1 MKLAIASLVALAAAT
16 ALATSSWAAP
26 LDPPATV
33 AAIIAVTAKNW
44 PELDAL
50 YKDIHAHP
58 ELGHQETRTAAL
70 LAAKM
75 RGLGLEVTEHVGGTG
90 VVAILK
96 NGPGPVVMVRTELD
110 ALPME
115 EKTGLP
121 YASRV
126 QVTEGDKTTFVAHS
140 CGHDNHM
147 AWWVGTAEALLA
159 LKSQWSGTVMFIA
172 QPAEETVGGASGMLK
187 DGLFTRFPKPD
198 FGFAAHVS
206 NLPVG
211 TVIVKDG
218 GYNSNADALD
228 IVFKGRG
235 AHGSMP
241 SASIDPIVEAAHFVT
256 DVQTVVSRQKD
267 AGTFGVITI
276 GAFQAGTVGNII
288 PDHAELKLTL
298 RSFSPDVRQLLL
310 DGVTRTANAAAAM
323 AEAPPPVITS
333 EGAAAAVVNDH
344 DLAVKV
350 GATLAAAGGD
360 KTILLPAS
368 APGISA
374 SEDYSEFI
382 IAGVPSLYMTVGGYD
397 AATLADYKA
406 KGEPVP
412 TNHSPFFAPDHNAA
426 IPTGIRT
433 LTLAVLTVAPA
444 K

>member
-1 MKLAIASLVALAAAT
+1 
-16 ALATSSWAAP
+16 
-26 LDPPATV
+26 
-33 AAIIAVTAKNW
+33 
-44 PELDAL
+44 
-50 YKDIHAHP
+50 
-58 ELGHQETRTAAL
+58 
-70 LAAKM
+70 
-75 RGLGLEVTEHVGGTG
+75 
-90 VVAILK
+90 
-96 NGPGPVVMVRTELD
+96 MVRTELD

-121 YASRV
+121 YASHV
-126 QVTEGDKTTFVAHS
+126 QVTDGDKTTFVAHS

-267 AGTFGVITI
+267 AGTFGVVTI

-298 RSFSPDVRQLLL
+298 RSFSPEVRQLLL

-344 DLAVKV
+344 DLATKV
-350 GATLAAAGGD
+350 NATLAAAGGD
-360 KTILLPAS
+360 KTIFLPAS

-426 IPTGIRT
+426 IPTGIRA

>member
-1 MKLAIASLVALAAAT
+1 MKLAIATLVALAATT
-16 ALATSSWAAP
+16 ALRAAP
-26 LDPPATV
+26 LDPAAAR
-33 AAIIAVTAKNW
+33 AAIDAETAKHW

-75 RGLGLEVTEHVGGTG
+75 RALGLEVTEHVGGTG
-90 VVAILK
+90 VVAILH

-147 AWWVGTAEALLA
+147 AWWVGTAEALIA

-172 QPAEETVGGASGMLK
+172 QPAEETVGGASGMIK

-198 FGFAAHVS
+198 VGFAAHVG
-206 NLPVG
+206 NMPAGAVF
-211 TVIVKDG
+211 VKDG
-218 GYNSNADALD
+218 GYNSNADAID

-235 AHGSMP
+235 AHGSVP

-256 DVQTVVSRQKD
+256 DVQTVISRQKE

-276 GAFQAGTVGNII
+276 GAFQAGTVGIII

-298 RSFSPDVRQLLL
+298 RSFSPEVRQLLL

-344 DLAVKV
+344 DLATKV
-350 GATLAAAGGD
+350 YATLSAAGGD
-360 KTILLPAS
+360 KTMFIPAS

-382 IAGVPSLYMTVGGYD
+382 IAGVPSVFFNIGVYDPARVEAAKAGGPP
-397 AATLADYKA
+397 L
-406 KGEPVP
+406 PI
-412 TNHSPFFAPDHNAA
+412 NHSPQFAPVPE
-426 IPTGIRT
+426 PTIRT
-433 LTLAVLTVAPA
+433 GVEAMTLAVMNVMAR
-444 K
+444 

>member
-1 MKLAIASLVALAAAT
+1 MKLAIATLVALAATT
-16 ALATSSWAAP
+16 ALRAAP
-26 LDPPATV
+26 LDPAAAR
-33 AAIIAVTAKNW
+33 AAIDAETAKNW

-75 RGLGLEVTEHVGGTG
+75 RALGLEVTEHVGGTG

-115 EKTGLP
+115 EKTGLS

-126 QVTEGDKTTFVAHS
+126 QVSEGDKTTFVAHS

-172 QPAEETVGGASGMLK
+172 QPAEETVGGASGMIK

-267 AGTFGVITI
+267 AGTFGVITV

-288 PDHAELKLTL
+288 PDHAELRLTL

-350 GATLAAAGGD
+350 SAPLAAAGGD
-360 KTILLPAS
+360 KTLFLPAS

-382 IAGVPSLYMTVGGYD
+382 IAGVPSLYMTIGGYD

-412 TNHSPFFAPDHNAA
+412 TNHSPFFAPDHDAA
-426 IPTGIRT
+426 IHTGIRT

>member
-1 MKLAIASLVALAAAT
+1 MKLAIATLVALAATT
-16 ALATSSWAAP
+16 ALRAAP
-26 LDPPATV
+26 LDPAAAR
-33 AAIIAVTAKNW
+33 AAIDAETAKNW

-75 RGLGLEVTEHVGGTG
+75 RALGLEVTEHVGGTG

-115 EKTGLP
+115 EKTGLS

-126 QVTEGDKTTFVAHS
+126 QVSEGDKTTFVAHS

-172 QPAEETVGGASGMLK
+172 QPAEETVGGASGMIK

-288 PDHAELKLTL
+288 PDHAELRLTL

-333 EGAAAAVVNDH
+333 EGAAAAGVNDH

>member
-1 MKLAIASLVALAAAT
+1 MKLAIAALAALAAAG
-16 ALATSSWAAP
+16 AATVSRAAP
-26 LDPPATV
+26 LDPAAATK
-33 AAIIAVTAKNW
+33 AIDAVTVKNW

-50 YKDIHAHP
+50 YKDIHNHP
-58 ELGHQETRTAAL
+58 ELGHHELRTAAL

-75 RGLGLEVTEHVGGTG
+75 RALGLTVTEHVGGTG

-96 NGPGPVVMVRTELD
+96 NGPGPIVMVRTELD

-126 QVTEGDKTTFVAHS
+126 QFTGEDGRTTFVAHS

-147 AWWVGTAEALLA
+147 AWWVGTAEALIA

-172 QPAEETVGGASGMLK
+172 QPAEETVGGASGMIA

-211 TVIVKDG
+211 VVIVKDG
-218 GYNSNADALD
+218 GYNSNADAID

-235 AHGSMP
+235 AHGSIP

-267 AGTFGVITI
+267 AGTFGVITV

-288 PDHAELKLTL
+288 PDHAEVKLTL
-298 RSFSPDVRQLLL
+298 RSFTPEVRKLLL

-323 AEAPPPVITS
+323 ADAPPPVITS
-333 EGAAAAVVNDH
+333 EGSAAAVVNDH
-344 DLAVKV
+344 DLAVKIE
-350 GATLAAAGGD
+350 ATLAASGGD
-360 KTILLPAS
+360 KPQFLPAS

-412 TNHSPFFAPDHNAA
+412 TNHSPFFAPDHSAA
-426 IPTGIRT
+426 IPTGTRT